1 MESSSKKVVALLS
14 AVFMTWGVI
23 TSANAVLVPYF
34 KDIFALNYQQSM
46 LVQVAFYLAPFVA
59 CIPTSILMN
68 SKGYKRTLLYSL
80 VSTVVGAVLFY
91 IMISMHSYAGVLVAI
106 FIIAIGI
113 AAMQVVANPYIIK
126 LTPQISSVKILTFT
140 SSINSL
146 GTVIAPASIGAIL
159 ALTGLA
165 NIYLIMALLIALL
178 AYKIHR
184 SSIRDFTYAT
194 SGSALVQLKALRHHH
209 EFLIGAITIF
219 TYVGIEVAIG
229 TLTISYLHDPD
240 VGNISMA
247 KATAMLSI
255 YWACAMT
262 GRFGY
267 SLIADKV
274 NPTLSL
280 MLSAIIACGLLLF
293 AIHSQSFIGGVAL
306 IAIGLCNS
314 FLHPV
319 IFATS
324 IKKLGALTGLG
335 AAILIMCNIGGGVVP
350 LIQASVVDRTD
361 IATSYYVPM
370 VGYIIIAC
378 YAMCIRYF
386 SILDNRQARGTSKK
400 HVAFP

>member
-1 MESSSKKVVALLS
+1 MENSSKKVIALLS

-68 SKGYKRTLLYSL
+68 SKGYKKTLLYSL
-80 VSTVVGAVLFY
+80 MSTVIGSILFY
-91 IMISMHSYAGVLVAI
+91 IMFSMHSYAGVLVAI
-106 FIIAIGI
+106 FIIAVGI

-146 GTVIAPASIGAIL
+146 GTVIAPVGIGVIL
-159 ALTGLA
+159 ATMGLA
-165 NIYLIMALLIALL
+165 NIYLVMALLIALL
-178 AYKIHR
+178 AFQIHR
-184 SSIRDFTYAT
+184 TNIQDFTYAKN
-194 SGSALVQLKALRHHH
+194 SSAFTPLKALRHHR
-209 EFLIGAITIF
+209 EFIIGAMAIF

-229 TLTISYLHDPD
+229 TLTISYLHDPE

-255 YWACAMT
+255 YWACAMA

-267 SLIADKV
+267 SIIADKV
-274 NPTLSL
+274 NPTVSL
-280 MLSAIIACGLLLF
+280 MVSATVACGLLLF

-314 FLHPV
+314 FIHPV

-324 IKKLGALTGLG
+324 IKKLGSLTGLG

-350 LIQASVVDRTD
+350 LIQASVIDMTD
-361 IATSYYVPM
+361 IATSYYVPLI
-370 VGYIIIAC
+370 GYIVIAC
-378 YAMCIRYF
+378 YTISVRYF
-386 SILDNRQARGTSKK
+386 RNSPQWLDTQANSISS
-400 HVAFP
+400 